1 MNFLIVIILVAALDR
16 LREHTQFGRWFDNSI
31 LAKVKNEHLHKW
43 LRSKAVDKWKPFGRY
58 TPPQMY
64 DLYHFTKGL
73 IFLALII
80 YHCTIDGWKWFFA
93 DAILIFITQLI
104 FEGNDKQKEK

>member
-16 LREHTQFGRWFDNSI
+16 LREYTQFGRWFDNSI

-43 LRSKAVDKWKPFGRY
+43 LRSKAVDKWKPFGEY

-64 DLYHFTKGL
+64 DLYHFSKGL
-73 IFLALII
+73 IFLVLII
-80 YHCTIDGWKWFFA
+80 YHCTIDGWKWF
-93 DAILIFITQLI
+93 LIDGIIIYIIQSTL
-104 FEGNDKQKEK
+104 EGDDLKKGK